1 MYSVEGAVLASMGL
15 APLLERLGETLEG
28 YAAEAQYF
36 RSSDL
41 DPRGPLGPSE
51 DPDEHRLSLH
61 LGVAGCNWR
70 LLGALY
76 SKMQQERE
84 NLKDERPIPTTLE
97 FIKQYIW
104 AGRLDHNLFKFEDE
118 NMNDFV
124 KEIFVVSTGKIMPY
138 YNRIQYATQMLKQKP
153 ARTQHVL
160 DYMGMKVRRLR
171 TVQEV
176 FQRDLEAWG
185 LHNLAGEE
193 ESARKYQKTAD
204 AASSAPSGA
213 AP

>member
-36 RSSDL
+36 RL
-41 DPRGPLGPSE
+41 PLGPPE
-51 DPDEHRLSLH
+51 DPDDHRLSLH

-84 NLKDERPIPTTLE
+84 NLKDERPFPTTLE

-124 KEIFVVSTGKIMPY
+124 KEVFVVSTGKIMPY
-138 YNRIQYATQMLKQKP
+138 YNCL
-153 ARTQHVL
+153 L
-160 DYMGMKVRRLR
+160 
-171 TVQEV
+171 
-176 FQRDLEAWG
+176 
-185 LHNLAGEE
+185 
-193 ESARKYQKTAD
+193 
-204 AASSAPSGA
+204 
-213 AP
+213 